1 MESIRGL
8 APHPATPPGVIVYAI
23 GDIHG
28 RSDLLRG
35 ALAVV
40 RDAIGRIG
48 PGQRLALVFLGDYI
62 DRGPASKVVIDD
74 LIAFNG
80 EGRCETVFLRG
91 NHEQVLLDVLDGES
105 EGPWLQH
112 GGRET
117 LGSYGLAWT
126 SNDPPKDLRA
136 RIAAALPASHVEFLR
151 ATTLTATYG
160 DYLFVHAG
168 LRPDRL
174 IEEQSTADLLWFRY
188 YDDEPPLHGATV
200 IHGHTP
206 NRSPVLGRHRI
217 SIDTKAYASGA
228 LTLLQLEGTQKVFH
242 RIVASE
248 GAPAIAHDL
257 WPDLDSA
264 YQPEPAPRLSRAAK
278 GRFALAQPPDHRRRA
293 WAFAATVLVL
303 ALIFSGFLLVRGG
316 NSHLQRDT
324 VARRVAAAPEPTPPP
339 TTLRDDG

>member
-1 MESIRGL
+1 MASIRDL
-8 APHPATPPGVIVYAI
+8 APHAATPPGVIVYAI

-40 RDAIGRIG
+40 RDAIKRIG

-62 DRGPASKVVIDD
+62 DRGPASKAVIDD
-74 LIAFNG
+74 LIAFKG
-80 EGRCETVFLRG
+80 EGCCETVFLRG
-91 NHEQVLLDVLDGES
+91 NHEQVLLDVLAGES
-105 EGPWLQH
+105 EAPWLGH

-117 LGSYGLAWT
+117 LESYGLAWT

-136 RIAAALPASHVEFLR
+136 RITAALPASHVEFLR
-151 ATTLTATYG
+151 ATTLTAAYG

-168 LRPDRL
+168 LRPDRM

-188 YDDEPPLHGATV
+188 YEDEPPLHGATV

-206 NRSPVLGRHRI
+206 NRSPVLGRHRVG
-217 SIDTKAYASGA
+217 IDTKAYASGA
-228 LTLLQLEGTQKVFH
+228 LTLLQLGGTRKVFH
-242 RIVASE
+242 RIVATE

-264 YQPEPAPRLSRAAK
+264 YQPEPALRPSRAATRRLPL
-278 GRFALAQPPDHRRRA
+278 GLPADRRRRA
-293 WAFAATVLVL
+293 WAFAATILALVL
-303 ALIFSGFLLVRGG
+303 ILSGFLLVRGG
-316 NSHLQRDT
+316 GSRPERET
-324 VARRVAAAPEPTPPP
+324 VARRVAAAPEPAPIP